1 MIVYFFATS
10 EVAGLLSLLST
21 HKYQSK
27 NSTFLNRLDTES
39 TNSIWEN
46 DNLEK

>member
-10 EVAGLLSLLST
+10 EVAGLLWLLST

-27 NSTFLNRLDTES
+27 NSTFLNRLDKS
-39 TNSIWEN
+39 TNSIREN